1 MENRKSEMIQVAICD
16 KEPLILER
24 LEELVKREMKET
36 GKPFNIC
43 TFQSGQDLI
52 NQIEKYHMV
61 FLDIEMPG
69 MDGIQTGRE
78 IIKRNPEC
86 KIVITSDRMERF
98 NEVLQIKAFRFIT
111 KPFDVEEIRET
122 VKSYESQ
129 ITESEEIKVFY
140 NRNPF
145 WISQPDILYIV
156 TNDGA
161 VEIVTKNRVYRK
173 DMPLKELKKILDSQ
187 NFFQVNRRYMV
198 NLLWITIYEKGVI
211 HMGEQEIPV
220 ARRRKKEFERVY
232 SDFNITYQ

>member
-24 LEELVKREMKET
+24 LEELVKKEMKET
-36 GKPFNIC
+36 GKPFNIS

-52 NQIEKYHMV
+52 NQIEMYHMV

-111 KPFDVEEIRET
+111 KPFNVEEIRET

-129 ITESEEIKVFY
+129 ITELEEIKVFY

-220 ARRRKKEFERVY
+220 ARRRKNLKGYIV
-232 SDFNITYQ
+232 ILI